1 MRHFSFHPMIARATC
16 LLLLISLAGC
26 LGPSYSRRLMPTPIG
41 ITTGLPYPGSMAAE
55 SWQNVEETVPVFV
68 VSGRNVDP
76 DKKGPDPFGT
86 QRSHR
91 PRMGI
96 AQVKIGAGLSPEE
109 LREETV
115 TEREKKEAKVEFSE
129 IELTPWS
136 ADVSP
141 WRVKDDVVR
150 HGDHSWVKAMKQ
162 QLERTGSRQATIFV
176 HGYNTDFIDNTML
189 AAEIYHYLGRRGAM
203 ISFEWPS
210 EAKLLGYMADK
221 GNATYSTRHFRAL
234 ISNLAKECDID
245 SITIIAHSAGSPI
258 VVNALREIRLLEF
271 ELTPEQIQEKYA
283 VHNVVLAAPD
293 MDMMA
298 FINAVYDRFYEVSGK
313 VAVYA
318 STRDRA
324 LEMSQWIYGNA
335 RLGRAVGN
343 LEPWESETLMRVPE
357 IEMVDASEA
366 ESRHKNFLGHGYFH
380 RDPWVSSDIGAFI
393 MGRPP
398 AERGLT
404 RNNNGVFW
412 EFPEDFPQ
420 RLVELAEI
428 RRRTEVIKTA
438 NMTDQAP
445 VAEAGLT
452 R

>member
-1 MRHFSFHPMIARATC
+1 MRHISANRLAVQLTSF
-16 LLLLISLAGC
+16 LLLLLLTGC
-26 LGPSYSRRLMPTPIG
+26 LGPTHSRRLMPTPIG

-76 DKKGPDPFGT
+76 DKTGLDPFGT

-96 AQVKIGAGLSPEE
+96 AQVKIGAGLSPDQ
-109 LREETV
+109 LRQETV
-115 TEREKKEAKVEFSE
+115 TRRDKKEAKVEFSE

-141 WRVKDDVVR
+141 WRVKDEVVR
-150 HGDHSWVKAMKQ
+150 HGDHPWVKAVKQ

-234 ISNLAKECDID
+234 VSNLAKECDID

-271 ELTPEQIQEKYA
+271 ELTPEEIREKYA

-298 FINAVYDRFYEVSGK
+298 FINAVYDRFYEVSGQ

-335 RLGRAVGN
+335 RLGRAVDR
-343 LEPWESETLMRVPE
+343 LEPWESQTLMRVPE
-357 IEMVDASEA
+357 IQMIDASEA
-366 ESRHKNFLGHGYFH
+366 EERHKNFLGHGYFH

-393 MGRPP
+393 LGRTP
-398 AERGLT
+398 AERGLA
-404 RNNNGVFW
+404 RNANGVFW
-412 EFPEDFPQ
+412 EFPRDFPE
-420 RLVELAEI
+420 RLAELAEM
-428 RRRTEVIKTA
+428 RRRTEVITTA
-438 NMTDQAP
+438 NFRDEPLANETN
-445 VAEAGLT
+445 LT